1 MNTPCL
7 KQLSIALFALPLCF
21 QTVGHA
27 QSLWRDDV
35 VRPMFADKRG
45 SSVGDIL
52 TIVVQENT
60 TASKNNE
67 TKTEKNSGLTAA
79 VSSFLYPGFLTY
91 KNTMPAVQY
100 SSDLKHDGT
109 GAINNSETIVAHVA
123 VKIMDV
129 LPNHNLVIE
138 GRRETSFSSEHQTI
152 VLRGIVR
159 PEDIGADN
167 TVLSYNVA
175 DATIQISGKGTVSDT
190 QRKGWFTQIW
200 DKVNPF

>member
-1 MNTPCL
+1 
-7 KQLSIALFALPLCF
+7 
-21 QTVGHA
+21 
-27 QSLWRDDV
+27 
-35 VRPMFADKRG
+35 
-45 SSVGDIL
+45 
-52 TIVVQENT
+52 
-60 TASKNNE
+60 
-67 TKTEKNSGLTAA
+67 
-79 VSSFLYPGFLTY
+79 
-91 KNTMPAVQY
+91 
-100 SSDLKHDGT
+100 
-109 GAINNSETIVAHVA
+109 VAHVA

-175 DATIQISGKGTVSDT
+175 DATIQIAGKGTVSDT